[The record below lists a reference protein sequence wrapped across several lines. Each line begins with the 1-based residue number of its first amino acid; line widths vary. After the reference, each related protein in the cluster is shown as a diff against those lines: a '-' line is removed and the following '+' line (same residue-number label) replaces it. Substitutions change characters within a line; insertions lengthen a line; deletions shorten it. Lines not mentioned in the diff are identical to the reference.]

1 MKQGRADCLMSPET
15 KNLRHT
21 YRVFVDHGRK
31 VVTKCEIEVDDRRIV
46 KGLELL
52 WFLIA
57 LDFLKVDGWVDM
69 SAQLLNFDVRD

>member
-1 MKQGRADCLMSPET
+1 MEQGRTNCLFSNET
-15 KNLRHT
+15 ENLRHT

-31 VVTKCEIEVDDRRIV
+31 VVSKCEIEVDDRRIV
-46 KGLELL
+46 KGLELI